1 MLLLGWP
8 IAYPS
13 AASLPV
19 SPNTGRHTL
28 QTSDLNKK
36 MVLTT
41 RAISATLLV
50 AVVIAQP
57 SLPPCSLNGQ
67 LTNGSCVCLPGW
79 TGETCR
85 TLDLLPA
92 APLSA
97 ENQTYFHPSGKH
109 CYRHNSLPVVVQ
121 YPLFHADIPAPAWH
135 DNSWGISVALDDD
148 GVTLHG
154 FMTELEGNCSLSE
167 YGQASQIL
175 HVTSAGS
182 PAGPWTVQGVALREL
197 YVLLGELGWV
207 P

>member
-1 MLLLGWP
+1 M
-8 IAYPS
+8 I
-13 AASLPV
+13 
-19 SPNTGRHTL
+19 
-28 QTSDLNKK
+28 
-36 MVLTT
+36 T
-41 RAISATLLV
+41 RTVSATLFV
-50 AVVIAQP
+50 AFAIAQP
-57 SLPPCSLNGQ
+57 SLPPCSLNGL

-109 CYRHNSLPVVVQ
+109 CCRSPGSQPWLCSFAEISYQ
-121 YPLFHADIPAPAWH
+121 LFADIPAPAWH

-167 YGQASQIL
+167 YGQASRIL

-197 YVLLGELGWV
+197 YVLLGELGRV